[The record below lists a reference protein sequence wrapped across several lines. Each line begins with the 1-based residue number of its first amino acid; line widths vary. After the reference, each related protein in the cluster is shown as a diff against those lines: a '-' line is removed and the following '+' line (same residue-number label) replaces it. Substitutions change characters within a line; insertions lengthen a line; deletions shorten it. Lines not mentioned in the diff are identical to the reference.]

1 MKQGMD
7 GRQRCFTNKIPHKCL
22 WRIRVPAGINAIR
35 FWRWKLFFWCK
46 KSKNYLGRTKLALN
60 VDRFHIVKANL
71 VLLFYWKKVITEV
84 SKLPPHYIA
93 AMPDSVQEEIRQK
106 VIAALADRT
115 MEEIYRLSAAREA
128 GGVDGNSCSIKRV
141 QRHMAERGLRSVVE
155 KKYRERGDFSRG
167 QCPLGLSPAYLV
179 IVQGGFQKCEWLCPR
194 INF

>member
-1 MKQGMD
+1 MGFTKRELIEFLD
-7 GRQRCFTNKIPHKCL
+7 GLVELASEENK
-22 WRIRVPAGINAIR
+22 
-35 FWRWKLFFWCK
+35 
-46 KSKNYLGRTKLALN
+46 
-60 VDRFHIVKANL
+60 VKA
-71 VLLFYWKKVITEV
+71 VLAKEKFISDFENTYGYEKEVITEV

-179 IVQGGFQKCEWLCPR
+179 IVQGGFQKC
-194 INF
+194 